1 MIQIC
6 LWYKSPRRRMTGP
19 ESKAKPTV
27 PRQLLAS
34 DWRMG
39 KGAEPLR
46 PVLAPNLRLTPS
58 AGELKARGGLKA
70 ASSSQR

>member
-1 MIQIC
+1 
-6 LWYKSPRRRMTGP
+6 MTGP
-19 ESKAKPTV
+19 ESKAKPTM

-58 AGELKARGGLKA
+58 AGELKARGGLRQHLPA
-70 ASSSQR
+70 RDDRHTWEDWS